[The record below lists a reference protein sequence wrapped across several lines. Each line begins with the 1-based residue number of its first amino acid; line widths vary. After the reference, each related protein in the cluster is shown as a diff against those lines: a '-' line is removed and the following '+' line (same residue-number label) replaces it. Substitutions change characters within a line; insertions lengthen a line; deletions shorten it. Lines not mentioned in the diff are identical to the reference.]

1 MWRIEWTGVGKP
13 GLSAWVLRP
22 CMFACYLLQLALH
35 NGCKMPLQIATA
47 SFTLLFAVLLM
58 LTSNR
63 FVDSR
68 APNLNPA
75 LATRNAVMQV
85 SAPP

>member
-1 MWRIEWTGVGKP
+1 
-13 GLSAWVLRP
+13 
-22 CMFACYLLQLALH
+22 
-35 NGCKMPLQIATA
+35 MPLQIATA

-68 APNLNPA
+68 GR
-75 LATRNAVMQV
+75 T
-85 SAPP
+85 